1 MELTN
6 IILLTFSQILAMEP
20 PVISNDVV
28 QKCEVVSEGDVGL
41 TAVNLHAWLLYV
53 KMWTPICFMQ

>member
-1 MELTN
+1 ME
-6 IILLTFSQILAMEP
+6 S

-41 TAVNLHAWLLYV
+41 TAVNLHASCMANICKNVDSYLLYA
-53 KMWTPICFMQ
+53 MNTLLYLASC